1 MKKLV
6 ATILA
11 LVMAIGLCSVSWAE
25 ERVVPVYPEGVTT
38 SSFPESAPYTKPG
51 TNTTEYAAAVVAYV
65 DASGAVKYAAEV
77 NYAIAAGA
85 TEVYMKE
92 NANGRLF
99 AYSDFIGQENRTSD
113 LTKNLTIYGNGADFK
128 HGEIAMNTTDA
139 GKAANITVT
148 VYDAKNIKVWGNTP
162 NVGVTQTIVM
172 ENCHNEGQGAAQSK
186 GEMLLLWGESGNV
199 NATFTRCS
207 VKSADLGIYYGC
219 DGALNV
225 TGSQFSECATGIKI
239 SYKGSGSRTD
249 TITNCTF
256 TGCGI
261 AEGSLVNDSA
271 AIKMK
276 NGGSGTLTATIDN
289 ATITGTVGG
298 KDIQIESKTSDK
310 PAGVTVKNT
319 VASVSVTKPGATD
332 AGVTE
337 VKSVTKNNTL
347 TIAADGSAKV
357 EEIPSSGGYYYYHP
371 TTDTKADDTKG
382 SPKTFDAGVGIYAV
396 TAVLSVTGMAWTAKK
411 RGN

>member
-1 MKKLV
+1 MKKLL

-11 LVMAIGLCSVSWAE
+11 LVMALGLCSVGWAE
-25 ERVVPVYPEGVTT
+25 ERVVPVYPESVTT
-38 SSFPESAPYTKPG
+38 SSFPNSAPYTKPG

-65 DASGAVKYAAEV
+65 GANGEVKYAAEV
-77 NYAIAAGA
+77 NYAIADGA
-85 TEVYMKE
+85 TVVYMKE

-128 HGEIAMNTTDA
+128 YGEIAMNTTDA

-162 NVGVTQTIVM
+162 NAGVTQTIVM
-172 ENCHNEGQGAAQSK
+172 EDCHNEGQGAAQSK

-199 NATFTRCS
+199 NATFTKCS

-289 ATITGTVGG
+289 ANITGTVGDKG
-298 KDIQIESKTSDK
+298 DIQIESKTN

-319 VASVSVTKPGATD
+319 DAAVSVTKQGTTD

-337 VKSVTKNNTL
+337 VKNVAKNNTL

-357 EEIPSSGGYYYYHP
+357 ESIPSTGGYYYFP
-371 TTDTKADDTKG
+371 ATDTKTDDTKG
-382 SPKTFDAGVGIYAV
+382 SPKTFDAGIGIYAV
-396 TAVLSVTGMAWTAKK
+396 TAVLSVTGMAWVGKK
-411 RGN
+411 RH